1 MDIANTAV
9 ARGRVYLAVERGH
22 DIPPGWAADRHG
34 QPTTNAQDAL
44 GGLILPMA
52 GHKGYIIAFVM
63 DVLAGVLTGSQFGS
77 SIAGPSSQIARAVA
91 AICC

>member
-1 MDIANTAV
+1 
-9 ARGRVYLAVERGH
+9 
-22 DIPPGWAADRHG
+22 
-34 QPTTNAQDAL
+34 
-44 GGLILPMA
+44 MA

-77 SIAGPSSQIARAVA
+77 NIAGPSSQIARVVA